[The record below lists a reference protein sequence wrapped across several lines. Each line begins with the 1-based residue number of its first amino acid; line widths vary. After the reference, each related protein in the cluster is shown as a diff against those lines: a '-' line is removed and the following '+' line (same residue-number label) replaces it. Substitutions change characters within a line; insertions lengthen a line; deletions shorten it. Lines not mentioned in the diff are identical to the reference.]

1 MPQIETKRTIVRTF
15 TLGDSEALLA
25 YLLRNKDFLA
35 EWSPERE
42 ESYFQMGRVE
52 AMIRSQIEESE
63 QMRGYEF
70 GIFKKAEGE
79 LIGTIGLTNIVY
91 GPFRSCFLGYKLNG
105 RDQGKGY
112 MGEALD
118 AIVEFAFEELMLHR
132 LEANVMPR
140 NRRSQRVLQ
149 KRGFRS
155 EGVSKRYLQ
164 INGVWEDHEHYVL
177 LNEDLERRGEYT
189 MVERAIDLMIEYN
202 APDQRRINHALKV
215 HGFASCIAA
224 AEGCTPERLRVL
236 EVAAVLHDIGI
247 HEAERKHGSTAG
259 PYQEQEGA
267 LIARSLL
274 EGSELSDEEVERVVF
289 LVGHHHSLD
298 AVDGLDFQALIEA
311 DFVVNADEGGMKA
324 PAIEAFVSKHF
335 KTETGKRIMTKLFP
349 AVS

>member
-15 TLGDSEALLA
+15 TPGDSDALLA

-42 ESYFQMGRVE
+42 ESYYQVGRVE
-52 AMIRSQIEESE
+52 AMIRAQIAEAE
-63 QMRGYEF
+63 QTRGYEF
-70 GIFKKAEGE
+70 GIFQKAEGE
-79 LIGTIGLTNIVY
+79 LIGTIGLSNIVY
-91 GPFRSCFLGYKLNG
+91 GPFRSCFLGYRLNG

-118 AIVEFAFEELMLHR
+118 AVVAFAFGELKLHR

-140 NRRSQRVLQ
+140 NLRSKRVLQ

-155 EGVSKRYLQ
+155 EGLSERYLK

-177 LNEDLERRGEYT
+177 LNEDLERRGEQA
-189 MVERAIDLMIEYN
+189 MVERAIDLMIQYN

-215 HGFASCIAA
+215 HGYASCIAV
-224 AEGCTPERLRVL
+224 AEGCSPDQLRVL

-247 HEAERKHGSTAG
+247 HEAERKYGSTAG

-267 LIARSLL
+267 LIARNLL
-274 EGSELSDEEVERVVF
+274 EDLELSNEEVERIVF

-311 DFVVNADEGGMKA
+311 DFVVNADEGGLEA
-324 PAIEAFVSKHF
+324 PAIGAFVARHF
-335 KTETGKRIMTKLFP
+335 KTETGKGLMAKLFP
-349 AVS
+349 VS